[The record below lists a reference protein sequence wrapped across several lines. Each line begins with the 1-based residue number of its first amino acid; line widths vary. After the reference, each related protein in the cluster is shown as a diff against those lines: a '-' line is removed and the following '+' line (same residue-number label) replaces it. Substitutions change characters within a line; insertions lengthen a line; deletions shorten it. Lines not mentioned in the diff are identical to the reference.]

1 MGSCHPMHHGLN
13 RTPAHRRWR
22 VPSPSAKQFV
32 GPADDLGGSPPGP
45 AYGALGPRWG
55 ITQLASLGAGPAR
68 RSSHRTPVHGPQ
80 VPKPP
85 GQARAANRTCVLFH
99 RCAWIEDS
107 CPGESNPIRIPSRR
121 AAGWLGWTCP
131 TVCSPSE
138 GSDLEGLAKPRSR
151 FVRPLSWHEPLTWP
165 TGRPPP
171 WSDLL
176 YL

>member
-1 MGSCHPMHHGLN
+1 MLHGLN
-13 RTPAHRRWR
+13 RTPAHWFGSCQARVTSSSWVRPTKFWEARHPGWR
-22 VPSPSAKQFV
+22 
-32 GPADDLGGSPPGP
+32 
-45 AYGALGPRWG
+45 GALGPGWG
-55 ITQLASLGAGPAR
+55 AQLASLGWAR
-68 RSSHRTPVHGPQ
+68 PQRSSHRTPVHGPQ

-138 GSDLEGLAKPRSR
+138 GSGLEGLGKPRSR